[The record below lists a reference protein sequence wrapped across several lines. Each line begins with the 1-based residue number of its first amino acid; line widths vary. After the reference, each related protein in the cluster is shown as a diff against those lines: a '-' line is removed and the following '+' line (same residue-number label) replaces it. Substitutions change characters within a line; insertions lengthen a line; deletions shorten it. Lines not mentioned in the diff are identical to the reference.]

1 MTSCLIPMG
10 ELAGKHLVTI
20 EGLEGEQLSTVQ
32 RAIVECAGTQCGY
45 CTPGLVMSMTG
56 WTIDSSKPLDCE
68 GLNYAIS
75 GNFCRCTGY
84 RSIKAAGQKVATK
97 LSSWDTSDDRISM
110 LCEKFEL
117 PRYFLDIEER
127 LRTLSKADQPT
138 SGPSKDSIVIVGGT
152 DFYLRQGHEISE
164 LPIHFINQASS
175 SIPTRVVRDWIHLD
189 ARMSFE
195 RFGDDL
201 IVQEAIPG
209 ISGYNGLIASWPVRT
224 RATLGGNLCNAS
236 PNADIACLLLAL
248 EAEIELITDTSS
260 RFLPLK
266 DFYLESRKLNKSPE
280 EIISTIRFPK
290 PSEMT
295 MINWEKV
302 SKRPRLDIATVNSA
316 IKIAYEDK
324 LIVSAKL
331 ALGGVFSTP
340 LFLSRTSAFL
350 EGRKISVDTTMEAA
364 SLAQTEI
371 CPVSDVRGSADYK
384 RLLAR
389 QLILAHFSKGF
400 PRHIRDRA
408 IYETLR

>member
-1 MTSCLIPMG
+1 MTSCLIPLG

-32 RAIVECAGTQCGY
+32 RAIVECAATQCGY

-84 RSIKAAGQKVATK
+84 RSIRAAGQKVATK
-97 LSSWDTSDDRISM
+97 LSSWDTGDDRISM

-138 SGPSKDSIVIVGGT
+138 SGPSKDSIVVVGGT
-152 DFYLRQGHEISE
+152 DFYLRQGNKIAE

-175 SIPTRVVRDWIHLD
+175 SIPTRVVRGWIHLD

-209 ISGYNGLIASWPVRT
+209 ISGYNELIARPVR
-224 RATLGGNLCNAS
+224 S
-236 PNADIACLLLAL
+236 P
-248 EAEIELITDTSS
+248 
-260 RFLPLK
+260 PG
-266 DFYLESRKLNKSPE
+266 
-280 EIISTIRFPK
+280 
-290 PSEMT
+290 
-295 MINWEKV
+295 
-302 SKRPRLDIATVNSA
+302 SA
-316 IKIAYEDK
+316 
-324 LIVSAKL
+324 
-331 ALGGVFSTP
+331 G
-340 LFLSRTSAFL
+340 
-350 EGRKISVDTTMEAA
+350 EAA
-364 SLAQTEI
+364 R
-371 CPVSDVRGSADYK
+371 V
-384 RLLAR
+384 
-389 QLILAHFSKGF
+389 
-400 PRHIRDRA
+400 
-408 IYETLR
+408 